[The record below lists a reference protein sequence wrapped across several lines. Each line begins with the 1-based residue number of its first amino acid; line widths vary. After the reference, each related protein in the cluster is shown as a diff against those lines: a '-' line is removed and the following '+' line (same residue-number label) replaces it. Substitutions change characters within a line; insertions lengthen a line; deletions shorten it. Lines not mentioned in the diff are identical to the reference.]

1 MNSNIFQL
9 IFKQLIFRVL
19 KMSAIN
25 QVIPVIFFFKLQI
38 SVFLLILFDWRH
50 CAGYGFY
57 GGPTRKTPESADIIE
72 AHNLTSWISN
82 YTTRAMLMQYLV
94 LCPEQDMCHGQSL
107 RRSYVFDVGMTRACT
122 PCDCHASC
130 IRKSSC
136 CPSKYLRMENG
147 SDPIELLEQ
156 NKTISLNCSLPIL
169 NIHSDFQGQ
178 SYWMVDSCPDGK
190 VCIPSNSHSI
200 NVSLFTPVTSLLT
213 NETYRYLQCA
223 LCNDENISD
232 LLFWKQ
238 DQIVCTSRSYLLS
251 TMLTPDAIYQ
261 KIFDKL
267 SPCNI
272 LFYPPNTIRELVTP
286 CISTT
291 GVPCNQTGSLDGN
304 ASYLIQACNDY
315 YLPFITNHKTYKNI
329 FCALCFA
336 MPLLDLPIENKEDTG
351 YGGSKDFPLF
361 SALINFNK
369 KRSVDEFH
377 NDVECA
383 PGQMYYKQLVCIFNS
398 MSFIFTLYSRH
409 IQNRSSEIAASSA
422 HFHRICMNLL

>member
-1 MNSNIFQL
+1 M
-9 IFKQLIFRVL
+9 
-19 KMSAIN
+19 
-25 QVIPVIFFFKLQI
+25 
-38 SVFLLILFDWRH
+38 
-50 CAGYGFY
+50 
-57 GGPTRKTPESADIIE
+57 KTPESADIID

-94 LCPEQDMCHGQSL
+94 LCPEQDMCQGQSL
-107 RRSYVFDVGMTRACT
+107 RRSYVFDVEMTRTCT
-122 PCDCHASC
+122 PCDCDASC

-136 CPSKYLRMENG
+136 CPSKHLLMENS
-147 SDPIELLEQ
+147 SDPIEQLEQ
-156 NKTISLNCSLPIL
+156 NKTVSLSCSLPFL

-190 VCIPSNSHSI
+190 VCIPSKSQSI
-200 NVSLFTPVTSLLT
+200 NMSLFTPVTSLLT

-238 DQIVCTSRSYLLS
+238 DKIVCTSRSYLLS
-251 TMLTPDAIYQ
+251 SVLTPDAIYQ
-261 KIFDKL
+261 KIFDRL

-291 GVPCNQTGSLDGN
+291 GITCNQTGSLDGN
-304 ASYLIQACNDY
+304 SSYLIQACKDY
-315 YLPFITNHKTYKNI
+315 YLPFITNYNTFKNI
-329 FCALCFA
+329 FCALCFS
-336 MPLLDLPIENKEDTG
+336 MNLLELPIENKKDSA

-361 SALINFNK
+361 SALINFNQ

-377 NDVECA
+377 NDVECGH
-383 PGQMYYKQLVCIFNS
+383 GQIFHKELVCIFV
-398 MSFIFTLYSRH
+398 FGVFLIFTL
-409 IQNRSSEIAASSA
+409 EP
-422 HFHRICMNLL
+422 LV

>member
-1 MNSNIFQL
+1 M
-9 IFKQLIFRVL
+9 
-19 KMSAIN
+19 
-25 QVIPVIFFFKLQI
+25 QI

-107 RRSYVFDVGMTRACT
+107 RRSYVFDVGMTKACT
-122 PCDCHASC
+122 PCDCDASC
-130 IRKSSC
+130 TRKSSC

-147 SDPIELLEQ
+147 SDPIEPLEQ
-156 NKTISLNCSLPIL
+156 KKPISLNCSLPLL
-169 NIHSDFQGQ
+169 NIHSNFPGQ
-178 SYWMVDSCPDGK
+178 SYWMVESCPDGK
-190 VCIPSNSHSI
+190 VCIPPKSQSI
-200 NVSLFTPVTSLLT
+200 NVSLFTPVTSILT

-223 LCNDENISD
+223 LCNEENISD

-238 DQIVCTSRSYLLS
+238 DKIVCTTRSYLLS
-251 TMLTPDAIYQ
+251 TVLTPDSIYQ

-267 SPCNI
+267 LPCNI
-272 LFYPPNTIRELVTP
+272 LFYPPNTIRELVTS

-291 GVPCNQTGSLDGN
+291 DIPCYQTGSLDGN

-315 YLPFITNHKTYKNI
+315 YLPFVTNYITFKNI
-329 FCALCFA
+329 YCALCNGLT
-336 MPLLDLPIENKEDTG
+336 LLDLPIESKEDKG
-351 YGGSKDFPLF
+351 YGGSEDFPVF

-369 KRSVDEFH
+369 ERSVDEFH

-383 PGQMYYKQLVCIFNS
+383 HGQMFNKHLVCTFNQCFLFS
-398 MSFIFTLYSRH
+398 HYIH
-409 IQNRSSEIAASSA
+409 IILRTTRLKLQQVLHTFKESA
-422 HFHRICMNLL
+422 